1 VEAAVTPYEVR
12 TCKNMIVLMKVMMK
26 TMMMVK
32 RRRRRRMK
40 TMVMMVHGDAEQEQ
54 DNLRIIAKNG

>member
-1 VEAAVTPYEVR
+1 MTPYEVR

-32 RRRRRRMK
+32 RRRRRRRMK